1 MLQRYG
7 QPLLDRAASSQR
19 RVWFRLVTRDIDRH
33 GTIIEPAGVDMTAFR
48 ANPVFLWMHDSG
60 GGETTPPPDVVI
72 GRVTNFD
79 QSVEALN
86 IEVEFD
92 DDGDG
97 LAATCFRKVKD
108 GFLRMVSI
116 GCNVLEEETVM
127 VGTHKVPVYTR
138 TELLECSLVIIG
150 SNRGAL
156 KLDRS
161 RVAAM
166 LREVGG
172 VGGVAKGAEAATA
185 KAADVETAK
194 ATATKAAPA
203 PALRDEKQVSTVAVI
218 APGHMLWGKRR
229 DDGKWTTPGGHLH
242 PGESPVD
249 GAVRELAEE
258 SGIVVTADKLKSLGA
273 VTNAK
278 GVRIHTFRLD
288 VPKMISPTTKRD
300 PDKEIEVWDWVPF
313 ESGRLPQH
321 ILSNLH
327 AQPNAIV
334 AALRLD
340 RAVMGAG
347 GPAVD
352 TLLTTTVYGGDAM
365 DDFFGDDDDM
375 LKVRD
380 DDGYGEAASGAS
392 SASSAASA
400 SSASSSSLSL
410 DSSSTSTPASPT
422 RRFTTRGVVAH
433 TNYPTVTTAW
443 DAAAAVDRWK
453 KWASS
458 DGSGDKDKID
468 WAKFAKCFLWFDDKA
483 PDSFG
488 SYKYPHHDI
497 VDGKPVT
504 VWAGVVAA
512 AARID
517 QSKGIPAGDIA
528 KMKAH
533 LAEHYKEF
541 DKVAP
546 WQRAAYDMPGGL
558 QRVWRAAAPQ
568 LNGHVNAAPSVDGL
582 VNLPTPQLAISAE
595 AGTLLAES
603 GDVYRLVG
611 VVPHALVFKG
621 PTWTKDS
628 AALWAQ
634 KHGYAYY
641 TAYPEDGFIELVI
654 LDAGAFRRDA
664 FGVGVKFKTFR
675 LQADPEVSVVVGVLK
690 LKGERALA
698 KLAKGQRGVKASRK
712 AARQADRLLRSL
724 VNLRLSPSASAEIAY
739 GIKRSAR
746 LIVDK
751 ATVRQAERV
760 QRSQS
765 WTFRTLSAA
774 LSDDAVTRTLH
785 GDSTGQREARRIVD
799 EVVARLRQIKALRYS
814 LG

>member
-7 QPLLDRAASSQR
+7 QPLLDRATSSQR

-60 GGETTPPPDVVI
+60 GGEVTPPPDVVI

-79 QSVEALN
+79 QSVDALD

-116 GCNVLEEETVM
+116 GCNVLEEETVQI
-127 VGTHKVPVYTR
+127 GTHKVPVYTR

-166 LREVGG
+166 LREIGG
-172 VGGVAKGAEAATA
+172 VGGAK
-185 KAADVETAK
+185 VETPTVEAVAE
-194 ATATKAAPA
+194 ATATKAALPIT
-203 PALRDEKQVSTVAVI
+203 RTTDDKQVATIAVVA
-218 APGHMLWGKRR
+218 PQHMLWGKRR
-229 DDGKWTTPGGHLH
+229 DSGKWTTPGGHLH

-258 SGIVVTADKLKSLGA
+258 SGIIVTADKLKPMGS
-273 VTNAK
+273 VTNVK

-288 VPKMISPTTKRD
+288 VPKMITPTTKRD
-300 PDKEIEVWDWVPF
+300 PDKEIEVWEWVPF
-313 ESGRLPQH
+313 ESGRLPAH

-352 TLLTTTVYGGDAM
+352 TLLTTEVYDGDAM
-365 DDFFGDDDDM
+365 DDFFGDDDDA

-380 DDGYGEAASGAS
+380 EAVGDNGGETANAS
-392 SASSAASA
+392 
-400 SSASSSSLSL
+400 SSASSSSVSVPASIV
-410 DSSSTSTPASPT
+410 SSSTSTPPPQ
-422 RRFTTRGVVAH
+422 RHFVTRGVIAH
-433 TNYPTVTTAW
+433 TSYPTVTTAW
-443 DAAAAVDRWK
+443 DASAAVDRWK

-468 WAKFAKCFLWFDDKA
+468 WAKFARCFLWFDDKE
-483 PDSFG
+483 PESFG

-497 VDGKPVT
+497 VDDKPVT

-512 AARID
+512 ASRID
-517 QSKGIPAGDIA
+517 QSKGIPAGDLA

-558 QRVWRAAAPQ
+558 QRIWRQ
-568 LNGHVNAAPSVDGL
+568 LNGHVDAAPPVDDL
-582 VNLPTPQLAISAE
+582 ISQPLPQMALGAE
-595 AGTLLAES
+595 AGTLLVEA
-603 GDVYRLVG
+603 GDVYKLVG
-611 VVPHALVFKG
+611 VVPHALLF
-621 PTWTKDS
+621 PSSAWTVDT

-634 KHGYAYY
+634 KHGYAYF
-641 TAYPEDGFIELVI
+641 TAYPKDGMIELVI
-654 LDAGAFRRDA
+654 LSADVFRRNV
-664 FGVGVKFKTFR
+664 FGVGVKFKMFR
-675 LQADPEVSVVVGVLK
+675 VQSNPEVSLVVGVLK
-690 LKGERALA
+690 IQGERALV
-698 KLAKGQRGVKASRK
+698 GKATGRK
-712 AARQADRLLRSL
+712 AERQADRLLRCL
-724 VNLRLSPSASAEIAY
+724 VNLKLSPSASAEIAY

-746 LIVDK
+746 LIVDAAMVK
-751 ATVRQAERV
+751 QAERV
-760 QRSQS
+760 HRGQS
-765 WTFRTLSAA
+765 WTFRALQRALSA
-774 LSDDAVTRTLH
+774 DAVTRTLY
-785 GDSTGQREARRIVD
+785 GDFVGQREARRILD
-799 EVVARLRQIKALRYS
+799 EAVTRLRQLKTLRYS
-814 LG
+814 LS

>member
-7 QPLLDRAASSQR
+7 QPLLDRAVSSQR

-79 QSVEALN
+79 QSVDALD

-116 GCNVLEEETVM
+116 GCNVLEEETM
-127 VGTHKVPVYTR
+127 QIGTHKVPVYTR

-172 VGGVAKGAEAATA
+172 VGGVARV
-185 KAADVETAK
+185 ADVGEVK
-194 ATATKAAPA
+194 AIAVPAQAPA
-203 PALRDEKQVSTVAVI
+203 PATPAPTQALATRATDEKQVASVAVI

-229 DDGKWTTPGGHLH
+229 DSGKWTTPGGHLH

-258 SGIVVTADKLKSLGA
+258 SGIVVTADKLKLMGSVVNGNG
-273 VTNAK
+273 T
-278 GVRIHTFRLD
+278 RIHTYRLD
-288 VPKMISPTTKRD
+288 VPKMITPTVKRD
-300 PDKEIEVWDWVPF
+300 PDKEIAVWEWVPF
-313 ESGRLPQH
+313 ESGRLPAH

-352 TLLTTTVYGGDAM
+352 TLLTTQVYGGDAM
-365 DDFFGDDDDM
+365 DDFFGDDDDA

-380 DDGYGEAASGAS
+380 DETPPSSESSVDAPAS
-392 SASSAASA
+392 S
-400 SSASSSSLSL
+400 SSSSLSL
-410 DSSSTSTPASPT
+410 ASSSSSPAPPM
-422 RRFTTRGVVAH
+422 RRFVTRGVVAH
-433 TNYPTVTTAW
+433 TGYPTVTTAW

-453 KWASS
+453 KWSSS
-458 DGSGDKDKID
+458 DGSGDKDKVD
-468 WAKFAKCFLWFDDKA
+468 WAKFAKCFLWFDDKE
-483 PDSFG
+483 PESFG
-488 SYKYPHHDI
+488 AYKYPHHDI

-512 AARID
+512 ASRID
-517 QSKGIPAGDIA
+517 QSKGIPAGDLA
-528 KMKAH
+528 KMKTH

-558 QRVWRAAAPQ
+558 QRVWRAATGRAAAAATKQ
-568 LNGHVNAAPSVDGL
+568 FNGHVDAAPPVEGIAQP
-582 VNLPTPQLAISAE
+582 LPQHAIGAE
-595 AGTLLAES
+595 AGTLLVEA
-603 GDVYRLVG
+603 GDVYKLVG
-611 VVPHALVFKG
+611 VVPHALLF
-621 PTWTKDS
+621 PSSAWTVDT

-634 KHGYAYY
+634 KHGYAYF
-641 TAYPEDGFIELVI
+641 TAYPKDGMIELVV
-654 LDAGAFRRDA
+654 LNADVFRRNA

-675 LQADPEVSVVVGVLK
+675 IQNDPEVSVVVGVLK
-690 LKGERALA
+690 LKGERALV
-698 KLAKGQRGVKASRK
+698 GKATGRK
-712 AARQADRLLRSL
+712 AERQADRLLRSL
-724 VNLRLSPSASAEIAY
+724 VNLKLSPSASAEIAY

-746 LIVDK
+746 LIVDA
-751 ATVRQAERV
+751 ATVKRAVRVHQGQA
-760 QRSQS
+760 
-765 WTFRTLSAA
+765 WTFRALQRALSA
-774 LSDDAVTRTLH
+774 DAVTRTLY
-785 GDSTGQREARRIVD
+785 GDFVGQREARRILD
-799 EVVARLRQIKALRYS
+799 EAVTRLRQLKTLRYS
-814 LG
+814 LS

>member
-1 MLQRYG
+1 
-7 QPLLDRAASSQR
+7 
-19 RVWFRLVTRDIDRH
+19 VWFRLVTRDIDRH

-60 GGETTPPPDVVI
+60 GGEVTPPPDVVI
-72 GRVTNFD
+72 GRVVNFE
-79 QSVEALN
+79 QSVDALD

-116 GCNVLEEETVM
+116 GCNVLEEETVQI
-127 VGTHKVPVYTR
+127 GTHKVPVYTR

-172 VGGVAKGAEAATA
+172 VGGVVKAAEAAPP
-185 KAADVETAK
+185 
-194 ATATKAAPA
+194 AAPA
-203 PALRDEKQVSTVAVI
+203 PATVPQRRSLDDKQVSTVAVI

-258 SGIVVTADKLKSLGA
+258 SGIIVTADKLKPLGA

-300 PDKEIEVWDWVPF
+300 PDKEIEVWEWVPF

-352 TLLTTTVYGGDAM
+352 TLLTTTVYGGDGM
-365 DDFFGDDDDM
+365 DFFGDDDDM

-380 DDGYGEAASGAS
+380 EDGEEAVSPLPS
-392 SASSAASA
+392 SPP
-400 SSASSSSLSL
+400 SSSTSSTSLLS
-410 DSSSTSTPASPT
+410 DSSSTSTPETTTS
-422 RRFTTRGVVAH
+422 RFATRGVVAH

-443 DAAAAVDRWK
+443 DASAAVDRWK

-458 DGSGDKDKID
+458 DGSGDKEKID
-468 WAKFAKCFLWFDDKA
+468 WAKFAKCFLWFDDRA
-483 PDSFG
+483 PESFG
-488 SYKYPHHDI
+488 SYAFPHHDI

-558 QRVWRAAAPQ
+558 QRVWQLSTEAAQKA
-568 LNGHVNAAPSVDGL
+568 VNADAHANETKQPEAEGL
-582 VNLPTPQLAISAE
+582 NIPTPQIAIGAE
-595 AGTLLAES
+595 TGTLLVEA
-603 GDVYRLVG
+603 GDVYKLVG
-611 VVPHALVFKG
+611 VVPHALLF
-621 PTWTKDS
+621 PSSAWTKDD

-634 KHGYAYY
+634 KHGYAYF
-641 TAYPEDGFIELVI
+641 TAYPKDGMIELVV
-654 LDAGAFRRDA
+654 LNADVFRRNA

-675 LQADPEVSVVVGVLK
+675 VQSDPEVSLVVGVLK
-690 LKGERALA
+690 LKGERALV
-698 KLAKGQRGVKASRK
+698 GKATGRK
-712 AARQADRLLRSL
+712 AERQADRLLRSL
-724 VNLRLSPSASAEIAY
+724 VNLKLSPSASAEIAY

-746 LIVDK
+746 LIVDA
-751 ATVRQAERV
+751 ATVKRAERV
-760 QRSQS
+760 HRGQS
-765 WTFRTLSAA
+765 WTFRALQRA
-774 LSDDAVTRTLH
+774 LSTDAVTRTLY
-785 GDSTGQREARRIVD
+785 GDFVGQREARRILD
-799 EVVARLRQIKALRYS
+799 EAVARLRQLKALRYTLS
-814 LG
+814 

>member
-7 QPLLDRAASSQR
+7 QPLLDRAVSSQR

-60 GGETTPPPDVVI
+60 GGEVTPPPDVVI

-79 QSVEALN
+79 QSVDALD

-127 VGTHKVPVYTR
+127 IGTHKVPVYTR

-172 VGGVAKGAEAATA
+172 VGGAGGKAAAVEAAAEATVTKTA
-185 KAADVETAK
+185 L
-194 ATATKAAPA
+194 APA
-203 PALRDEKQVSTVAVI
+203 QRDDKQVATIAVV

-258 SGIVVTADKLKSLGA
+258 SGIVVTTDKLKPLGA

-288 VPKMISPTTKRD
+288 VPKMISPTVKRD
-300 PDKEIEVWDWVPF
+300 PDKEIEVWEWVPF

-340 RAVMGAG
+340 RTVMGAG

-352 TLLTTTVYGGDAM
+352 TLLTTTVYGGDGM
-365 DDFFGDDDDM
+365 DFFGDDDDA

-380 DDGYGEAASGAS
+380 DGEAV
-392 SASSAASA
+392 SAAS
-400 SSASSSSLSL
+400 SSSSLSPV
-410 DSSSTSTPASPT
+410 SSSTSTPAPPT
-422 RRFTTRGVVAH
+422 RSFATRGVVAH

-458 DGSGDKDKID
+458 DGSGDKEKI
-468 WAKFAKCFLWFDDKA
+468 AKCFLWFDDKD
-483 PDSFG
+483 PENFG
-488 SYKYPHHDI
+488 SYAFPHHDI

-558 QRVWRAAAPQ
+558 QRVWQLSAEAAQKAVSADAHANETKQPEAEG
-568 LNGHVNAAPSVDGL
+568 LNI
-582 VNLPTPQLAISAE
+582 PTPQIAINAE
-595 AGTLLAES
+595 AGALLAEA
-603 GDVYRLVG
+603 GDVYKLVG
-611 VVPHALVFKG
+611 VVPHALLF
-621 PTWTKDS
+621 PSSAWTKDD

-634 KHGYAYY
+634 KHGYAYF
-641 TAYPEDGFIELVI
+641 TAYPKDSMIELVV
-654 LDAGAFRRDA
+654 LNADVFRRNA

-675 LQADPEVSVVVGVLK
+675 IQNDPEVSVVVGVLK
-690 LKGERALA
+690 LKGERALV
-698 KLAKGQRGVKASRK
+698 GKATGRK
-712 AARQADRLLRSL
+712 AERQADRLLRSL
-724 VNLRLSPSASAEIAY
+724 VNLKLSPSASAEIAY

-746 LIVDK
+746 LIVDT
-751 ATVRQAERV
+751 ATVKRAERV
-760 QRSQS
+760 HRGQA
-765 WTFRTLSAA
+765 WTFRALQRA
-774 LSDDAVTRTLH
+774 LSTDAVTRTLY
-785 GDSTGQREARRIVD
+785 GDFVGQREARRVLD
-799 EVVARLRQIKALRYS
+799 EAVTRLRQLKALRYS
-814 LG
+814 LS

>member
-7 QPLLDRAASSQR
+7 QPLLERATSLQR

-60 GGETTPPPDVVI
+60 GGEVTPPPDVVI

-79 QSVEALN
+79 QSVDALD

-116 GCNVLEEETVM
+116 GCNVLEEETVQI
-127 VGTHKVPVYTR
+127 GTHKVPVYTR

-166 LREVGG
+166 LREIGG
-172 VGGVAKGAEAATA
+172 VSGAK
-185 KAADVETAK
+185 VETPTVEAVAE
-194 ATATKAAPA
+194 ATATKAALPIT
-203 PALRDEKQVSTVAVI
+203 RTTDDKQVASVAVI

-229 DDGKWTTPGGHLH
+229 DSGKWTTPGGHLH

-258 SGIVVTADKLKSLGA
+258 SGIIVTANKLKPMGS
-273 VTNAK
+273 VTNVK

-288 VPKMISPTTKRD
+288 VPKMITPTTKRD
-300 PDKEIEVWDWVPF
+300 PDKEIEVWEWVPF
-313 ESGRLPQH
+313 ESGRLPAH

-352 TLLTTTVYGGDAM
+352 TLLTTEVYGGDAM
-365 DDFFGDDDDM
+365 DDFFGDDDDT

-380 DDGYGEAASGAS
+380 EAVGDNGGETA
-392 SASSAASA
+392 SAS
-400 SSASSSSLSL
+400 SSASSSSASVPASL
-410 DSSSTSTPASPT
+410 VSSSTSTPVQPPQ
-422 RRFTTRGVVAH
+422 RRFVTRGVIAH
-433 TNYPTVTTAW
+433 TGYPTVTTAW

-453 KWASS
+453 KWSSS
-458 DGSGDKDKID
+458 DGSGDKEKID
-468 WAKFAKCFLWFDDKA
+468 WAKFARCFLWFDDKE
-483 PDSFG
+483 PESFG

-497 VDGKPVT
+497 VDDKPVT
-504 VWAGVVAA
+504 VWAGLVAA
-512 AARID
+512 ASRID
-517 QSKGIPAGDIA
+517 QSKGIPTGDLA

-558 QRVWRAAAPQ
+558 QRVWRAATKQ
-568 LNGHVNAAPSVDGL
+568 LNGHVDAAPPVDDL
-582 VNLPTPQLAISAE
+582 ISQPLPQMAIGAE
-595 AGTLLAES
+595 AGTLLVEA
-603 GDVYRLVG
+603 GDVYKLIG
-611 VVPHALVFKG
+611 VVPHALLF
-621 PTWTKDS
+621 PSSAWTIDTV
-628 AALWAQ
+628 ALWAQ
-634 KHGYAYY
+634 KHGYAYF
-641 TAYPEDGFIELVI
+641 TAYPKDGMIELVV
-654 LDAGAFRRDA
+654 LSADVFRRNA

-675 LQADPEVSVVVGVLK
+675 VQDNPEVSLVVGVLK
-690 LKGERALA
+690 IQGERALVG
-698 KLAKGQRGVKASRK
+698 KTTGRK
-712 AARQADRLLRSL
+712 AKRQADRLLRCL
-724 VNLRLSPSASAEIAY
+724 VNLKLSPSASAEIAY

-746 LIVDK
+746 LIVDA
-751 ATVRQAERV
+751 ATVKRAERV
-760 QRSQS
+760 HRGQS
-765 WTFRTLSAA
+765 WTFRALQRALSA
-774 LSDDAVTRTLH
+774 DAVTRTLY
-785 GDSTGQREARRIVD
+785 GDFVGQREARRILD
-799 EVVARLRQIKALRYS
+799 EAVMRLRQLKSLRYS

>member
-79 QSVEALN
+79 QSVDALD

-172 VGGVAKGAEAATA
+172 VGGAVKV
-185 KAADVETAK
+185 ADVEAAK
-194 ATATKAAPA
+194 APTVEVAKVEKTTPA
-203 PALRDEKQVSTVAVI
+203 PAQRDDKQVATVAVI

-229 DDGKWTTPGGHLH
+229 DSGKWTTPGGHLH

-258 SGIVVTADKLKSLGA
+258 SGIIVTADKLKPLGA

-288 VPKMISPTTKRD
+288 VPKMITPTVKRD
-300 PDKEIEVWDWVPF
+300 PDKEIEVWEWVPF
-313 ESGRLPQH
+313 ESGHLPQH

-352 TLLTTTVYGGDAM
+352 TLLTTTVYGGDGM
-365 DDFFGDDDDM
+365 DFFGDDDDM

-380 DDGYGEAASGAS
+380 EDGEEAVS
-392 SASSAASA
+392 SASSPPA
-400 SSASSSSLSL
+400 SSTSSTSLLS
-410 DSSSTSTPASPT
+410 DSSSTSTPETTTS
-422 RRFTTRGVVAH
+422 RFATRGVVAH

-443 DAAAAVDRWK
+443 DASAAVDRWK

-458 DGSGDKDKID
+458 DGSGDKEKID

-483 PDSFG
+483 PESFG
-488 SYKYPHHDI
+488 SYAFPHHDI

-558 QRVWRAAAPQ
+558 QRVWQ
-568 LNGHVNAAPSVDGL
+568 LSASGAMQLTSFADHTDATKQPKAVGL
-582 VNLPTPQLAISAE
+582 DNTPTPQQAINAE
-595 AGTLLAES
+595 VGALLVES

-611 VVPHALVFKG
+611 VVPHALMFKG
-621 PTWTKDS
+621 PSWTKEA

-634 KHGYAYY
+634 KHGYAYF
-641 TAYPEDGFIELVI
+641 TAYPKDGFIELVI

-690 LKGERALA
+690 VKGERALA
-698 KLAKGQRGVKASRK
+698 KLAKGQRGVKASSK
-712 AARQADRLLRSL
+712 AVRQADHLLRSL
-724 VNLRLSPSASAEIAY
+724 VSLRLSPSTSAEIAY

-760 QRSQS
+760 QRSQA
-765 WTFRTLSAA
+765 WTFRSLSAA

-785 GDSTGQREARRIVD
+785 GDSTGQREAQRIVD
-799 EVVARLRQIKALRYS
+799 EAVARLRQIKALRYS

>member
-60 GGETTPPPDVVI
+60 GGEVTPPPDVVI

-79 QSVEALN
+79 QSVDALD

-172 VGGVAKGAEAATA
+172 VGGAVKVVEAT
-185 KAADVETAK
+185 
-194 ATATKAAPA
+194 PA
-203 PALRDEKQVSTVAVI
+203 PATAPQTTRTADDKQVATIAVI
-218 APGHMLWGKRR
+218 SPGHMLWGKRR

-258 SGIVVTADKLKSLGA
+258 SGIIVTADKLKPLGA
-273 VTNAK
+273 VTNTK

-288 VPKMISPTTKRD
+288 VPKMISPTVKRD
-300 PDKEIEVWDWVPF
+300 PDKEIEVWKWVPF
-313 ESGRLPQH
+313 ESGRLPAH

-352 TLLTTTVYGGDAM
+352 TLLTTEVYGGDAM

-380 DDGYGEAASGAS
+380 DDGEATSSSVSSS
-392 SASSAASA
+392 SA
-400 SSASSSSLSL
+400 SASSSSVSIPASL
-410 DSSSTSTPASPT
+410 VSSSSTPTPAPTT
-422 RRFTTRGVVAH
+422 RRFVTRGVVAH
-433 TNYPTVTTAW
+433 TGYPTVTTAW

-458 DGSGDKDKID
+458 DGSGDKEKID

-483 PDSFG
+483 PESFG

-517 QSKGIPAGDIA
+517 QSKGIPDGDIA

-558 QRVWRAAAPQ
+558 QRVWRAAASQ
-568 LNGHVNAAPSVDGL
+568 LNGHVDTVPLVDDL
-582 VNLPTPQLAISAE
+582 ISQPLPQMAIGAE
-595 AGTLLAES
+595 AGTLLVEA
-603 GDVYRLVG
+603 GDVYKLVG
-611 VVPHALVFKG
+611 VVPHALLF
-621 PTWTKDS
+621 PSSAWTVDT

-634 KHGYAYY
+634 KHGYAYF
-641 TAYPEDGFIELVI
+641 TAYPKDGMIELVV
-654 LDAGAFRRDA
+654 LNADVFRRNA

-675 LQADPEVSVVVGVLK
+675 VQSDPEVSLVVGVLK
-690 LKGERALA
+690 IQGERALV
-698 KLAKGQRGVKASRK
+698 GKATGRK
-712 AARQADRLLRSL
+712 AERQADRLLRCL
-724 VNLRLSPSASAEIAY
+724 VNLKLSPSASAEIAY

-746 LIVDK
+746 LIVDA
-751 ATVRQAERV
+751 ATVKRAERV
-760 QRSQS
+760 HRGQS
-765 WTFRTLSAA
+765 WTFRALQRALSA
-774 LSDDAVTRTLH
+774 DAVTRTLY
-785 GDSTGQREARRIVD
+785 GDFVGQREARRILD
-799 EVVARLRQIKALRYS
+799 EAVARLRQLKALRYTLS
-814 LG
+814 

>member
-7 QPLLDRAASSQR
+7 QPLLDRAVSSQR

-60 GGETTPPPDVVI
+60 GGEVTPPPDVVI

-79 QSVEALN
+79 QSVDALD

-97 LAATCFRKVKD
+97 LAATCFRKVKE

-166 LREVGG
+166 LREIGG
-172 VGGVAKGAEAATA
+172 VGGAK
-185 KAADVETAK
+185 VETPTVEAVAE
-194 ATATKAAPA
+194 ATATKAALPIT
-203 PALRDEKQVSTVAVI
+203 RTTDDKQVATIAVVA
-218 APGHMLWGKRR
+218 PQHMLWGKRR
-229 DDGKWTTPGGHLH
+229 DSGKWTTPGGHLH
-242 PGESPVD
+242 SGESPVD

-258 SGIVVTADKLKSLGA
+258 SGIIVTADKLKPMGS
-273 VTNAK
+273 VTNVK

-288 VPKMISPTTKRD
+288 VPKMITPTTKRD
-300 PDKEIEVWDWVPF
+300 PDKEIEVWEWVPF
-313 ESGRLPQH
+313 ESGRLPAH

-352 TLLTTTVYGGDAM
+352 MLLTTEVYGGDAM
-365 DDFFGDDDDM
+365 DDFFGDDDDAW
-375 LKVRD
+375 KVRD
-380 DDGYGEAASGAS
+380 EAEGDNGGETA
-392 SASSAASA
+392 SAS
-400 SSASSSSLSL
+400 SSASSSSVSVPASIV
-410 DSSSTSTPASPT
+410 SSSTSTLPPQ
-422 RRFTTRGVVAH
+422 RRFVTRGVVAH
-433 TNYPTVTTAW
+433 TSYPTVTTAW
-443 DAAAAVDRWK
+443 DASAAVDRWK
-453 KWASS
+453 KWSSS
-458 DGSGDKDKID
+458 DGSGDKEKID
-468 WAKFAKCFLWFDDKA
+468 WVKFAKCFLWFDDKE
-483 PDSFG
+483 PESFG

-497 VDGKPVT
+497 VVDKPAT

-512 AARID
+512 ASRID

-558 QRVWRAAAPQ
+558 QRVWCAATKQ
-568 LNGHVNAAPSVDGL
+568 LNGHVDAAPPVDDL
-582 VNLPTPQLAISAE
+582 ISQPLPQMAISAE
-595 AGTLLAES
+595 AGTLLVES
-603 GDVYRLVG
+603 GDVYKLVG
-611 VVPHALVFKG
+611 VVPHALLF
-621 PTWTKDS
+621 PSSAWTVDT

-634 KHGYAYY
+634 KHGYAYF
-641 TAYPEDGFIELVI
+641 TTYPKDGMIELVV
-654 LDAGAFRRDA
+654 LSADVFRRNA
-664 FGVGVKFKTFR
+664 FGVGVKFKTFHI
-675 LQADPEVSVVVGVLK
+675 QSNPEVSLVVGVLK
-690 LKGERALA
+690 IQGERALV
-698 KLAKGQRGVKASRK
+698 GKATGRK
-712 AARQADRLLRSL
+712 AERQADRLLRCL
-724 VNLRLSPSASAEIAY
+724 VNLKLSPSASAEIAY

-746 LIVDK
+746 LIVDA
-751 ATVRQAERV
+751 ATVKRAERV
-760 QRSQS
+760 HQGQS
-765 WTFRTLSAA
+765 WTFRALQRALSA
-774 LSDDAVTRTLH
+774 DAVTRTLY
-785 GDSTGQREARRIVD
+785 GDFVGQREARRILD
-799 EVVARLRQIKALRYS
+799 EAVMRLRQLKALRYS
-814 LG
+814 LS

>member
-7 QPLLDRAASSQR
+7 QPLLDRAVSSQR

-60 GGETTPPPDVVI
+60 GGEVTPPPDVVI

-79 QSVEALN
+79 QSVDALD

-116 GCNVLEEETVM
+116 GCNVLEEETVT

-172 VGGVAKGAEAATA
+172 VGGAK
-185 KAADVETAK
+185 VETPTVEAVAE
-194 ATATKAAPA
+194 ATATKAALPIT
-203 PALRDEKQVSTVAVI
+203 RTTDDKQVATIAVVA
-218 APGHMLWGKRR
+218 PQHMLWGKRR
-229 DDGKWTTPGGHLH
+229 DSGKWTTPGGHLH
-242 PGESPVD
+242 PGESPAD

-258 SGIVVTADKLKSLGA
+258 SGIIVIADKLKPMGS

-288 VPKMISPTTKRD
+288 VPKMITPTTKRD
-300 PDKEIEVWDWVPF
+300 PDKEIEVWEWVPF
-313 ESGRLPQH
+313 ESGRLPAH

-352 TLLTTTVYGGDAM
+352 TLLTTEVYGGDAI
-365 DDFFGDDDDM
+365 DDFFGDDDDT

-380 DDGYGEAASGAS
+380 EATPS
-392 SASSAASA
+392 SVSPPPST
-400 SSASSSSLSL
+400 SSSSVSVLASL
-410 DSSSTSTPASPT
+410 VSSSTSTPPPQ
-422 RRFTTRGVVAH
+422 RRFVTRGVVAH
-433 TNYPTVTTAW
+433 TGYPTVTTAW
-443 DAAAAVDRWK
+443 DASAAVDRWK

-458 DGSGDKDKID
+458 DGSGDKEKID
-468 WAKFAKCFLWFDDKA
+468 WAKFAKCFLWFNDKE
-483 PDSFG
+483 PESFG

-497 VDGKPVT
+497 VDDKPVT

-512 AARID
+512 ASRID
-517 QSKGIPAGDIA
+517 QSKGIPAGDLA

-558 QRVWRAAAPQ
+558 QRVWRAATKQ
-568 LNGHVNAAPSVDGL
+568 LNGHVDAVPPVDDL
-582 VNLPTPQLAISAE
+582 ISQPLPQMALGAE
-595 AGTLLAES
+595 AGTLLVEA
-603 GDVYRLVG
+603 GDVYKLVG
-611 VVPHALVFKG
+611 VVPHALLF
-621 PTWTKDS
+621 PSSAWTVDA

-634 KHGYAYY
+634 KHGYAYF
-641 TAYPEDGFIELVI
+641 TTYPKDGMIELVV
-654 LDAGAFRRDA
+654 LSADVFRRNA
-664 FGVGVKFKTFR
+664 FGVGVKFKTF
-675 LQADPEVSVVVGVLK
+675 LVQSDPGVSLVVGVLK
-690 LKGERALA
+690 IQGERALV
-698 KLAKGQRGVKASRK
+698 GKATGRK
-712 AARQADRLLRSL
+712 AERQADRLLRCL
-724 VNLRLSPSASAEIAY
+724 VNLKLSPSASAEIAY

-746 LIVDK
+746 LIVDA
-751 ATVRQAERV
+751 ATVKRAERV
-760 QRSQS
+760 HRGQS
-765 WTFRTLSAA
+765 WTFRALQRA
-774 LSDDAVTRTLH
+774 LSTDAVTRTLY
-785 GDSTGQREARRIVD
+785 GDFVGQREARRILD
-799 EVVARLRQIKALRYS
+799 EAVTRLRQLKALRYS
-814 LG
+814 LS

>member
-7 QPLLDRAASSQR
+7 QPLLDRATSSQR

-33 GTIIEPAGVDMTAFR
+33 GTIIEPAGVDMAAFR

-60 GGETTPPPDVVI
+60 GGEVTPPPDVVI

-79 QSVEALN
+79 QSVDALD

-116 GCNVLEEETVM
+116 GCNVLEEETVQI
-127 VGTHKVPVYTR
+127 GTHKVLVYTR

-166 LREVGG
+166 LREIGG
-172 VGGVAKGAEAATA
+172 VGGAK
-185 KAADVETAK
+185 VETPTVEAVAE
-194 ATATKAAPA
+194 ATATKAALPIT
-203 PALRDEKQVSTVAVI
+203 RTTDDKQVATIAVVA
-218 APGHMLWGKRR
+218 PQHMLWGKRR
-229 DDGKWTTPGGHLH
+229 DSGKWTTPGGHLH

-258 SGIVVTADKLKSLGA
+258 SGIIVTADKLKPMGS
-273 VTNAK
+273 VTNVK

-288 VPKMISPTTKRD
+288 VPKMITPTTKRD
-300 PDKEIEVWDWVPF
+300 PDKEIEVWEWVPF
-313 ESGRLPQH
+313 ESGRLPAH

-352 TLLTTTVYGGDAM
+352 TLLTTEVYDGDAM
-365 DDFFGDDDDM
+365 DDFFGDDDDA

-380 DDGYGEAASGAS
+380 EAVGDNGGETATAS
-392 SASSAASA
+392 
-400 SSASSSSLSL
+400 SSASSSSASVPASL
-410 DSSSTSTPASPT
+410 VSSSTSTPPPQ
-422 RRFTTRGVVAH
+422 RRFVTRGVVAH
-433 TNYPTVTTAW
+433 TGYPTVTTAW
-443 DAAAAVDRWK
+443 DASAAVDRWK
-453 KWASS
+453 KWSSS
-458 DGSGDKDKID
+458 DGSGDKEKID
-468 WAKFAKCFLWFDDKA
+468 WVKFAKCFLWFDDKE
-483 PDSFG
+483 PESFG

-497 VDGKPVT
+497 VDDKPVT

-512 AARID
+512 ASRID
-517 QSKGIPAGDIA
+517 QSKGIPAGDLA

-558 QRVWRAAAPQ
+558 QRVWRAATKQ
-568 LNGHVNAAPSVDGL
+568 LNGHVDAVPPVDDL
-582 VNLPTPQLAISAE
+582 ISQPLPQMALGAE
-595 AGTLLAES
+595 AGTLLVEA
-603 GDVYRLVG
+603 GDVYKLVG
-611 VVPHALVFKG
+611 VVPHALLF
-621 PTWTKDS
+621 PSSAWTVDA

-634 KHGYAYY
+634 RHGYAYF
-641 TAYPEDGFIELVI
+641 TTYPKDGMIELVV
-654 LDAGAFRRDA
+654 LSADVFRRNA
-664 FGVGVKFKTFR
+664 FGVGVKFKTFCI
-675 LQADPEVSVVVGVLK
+675 QSNPEVRLVVGVLK
-690 LKGERALA
+690 IQGERALV
-698 KLAKGQRGVKASRK
+698 GKATGRK
-712 AARQADRLLRSL
+712 AERQADRLLRCL

-746 LIVDK
+746 LIVDAAMVK
-751 ATVRQAERV
+751 QAERV
-760 QRSQS
+760 HRGQS
-765 WTFRTLSAA
+765 WTFLALQRA
-774 LSDDAVTRTLH
+774 LSTDAVTRTLY
-785 GDSTGQREARRIVD
+785 GDFVGQREARRILNEAVT
-799 EVVARLRQIKALRYS
+799 RLRQLKSLRYS

>member
-7 QPLLDRAASSQR
+7 QPLLDRATSSQR

-60 GGETTPPPDVVI
+60 GGEVTPPPDVVI

-79 QSVEALN
+79 QSVDALD

-116 GCNVLEEETVM
+116 GCNVLEEETVQI
-127 VGTHKVPVYTR
+127 GTHKVPVYTR

-172 VGGVAKGAEAATA
+172 VGGVV
-185 KAADVETAK
+185 KAAE
-194 ATATKAAPA
+194 AAPA
-203 PALRDEKQVSTVAVI
+203 PPAAPAHATVPQRRSLDDKQVATIAVV

-258 SGIVVTADKLKSLGA
+258 SGIVVTADKLKPLGA

-288 VPKMISPTTKRD
+288 VPKMISPTVKRD
-300 PDKEIEVWDWVPF
+300 PDKEIEVWEWVPF

-340 RAVMGAG
+340 RAVMGAV

-352 TLLTTTVYGGDAM
+352 TLLTTTVYGGDGM
-365 DDFFGDDDDM
+365 DFFGDDDDA

-380 DDGYGEAASGAS
+380 EATPS
-392 SASSAASA
+392 SASSGLGQ
-400 SSASSSSLSL
+400 ASSSSVSVPASL
-410 DSSSTSTPASPT
+410 VSSSTSTAPPT
-422 RRFTTRGVVAH
+422 RSFATRGVVAH
-433 TNYPTVTTAW
+433 TGYPTVTTAW
-443 DAAAAVDRWK
+443 DASAAVDRWK

-458 DGSGDKDKID
+458 DGSGDKEKID
-468 WAKFAKCFLWFDDKA
+468 WAKFAKCFLWFDDKD
-483 PDSFG
+483 PENFG
-488 SYKYPHHDI
+488 SYSFPHHDI

-517 QSKGIPAGDIA
+517 QSKGIPAGDLA

-558 QRVWRAAAPQ
+558 QRVWQLSAEAAQKAVSADAHANETKQPGVEG
-568 LNGHVNAAPSVDGL
+568 LNT
-582 VNLPTPQLAISAE
+582 PTPQIAVSAE
-595 AGTLLAES
+595 AGALLVEA
-603 GDVYRLVG
+603 GDVHKLVG
-611 VVPHALVFKG
+611 VVPHALLF
-621 PTWTKDS
+621 PSSAWTKDD

-634 KHGYAYY
+634 KHGYTYF
-641 TAYPEDGFIELVI
+641 TAYPKDGMIELVV
-654 LDAGAFRRDA
+654 LNADVFRRNA

-675 LQADPEVSVVVGVLK
+675 LQDNPEVSVVVGVLK
-690 LKGERALA
+690 LKGERALV
-698 KLAKGQRGVKASRK
+698 GKATGHK
-712 AARQADRLLRSL
+712 AERQADRLLRCL
-724 VNLRLSPSASAEIAY
+724 VNLKLSPSASAEIAY

-746 LIVDK
+746 LIVDA
-751 ATVRQAERV
+751 ATVKRAERV
-760 QRSQS
+760 HQGQS
-765 WTFRTLSAA
+765 WTFCALQRA
-774 LSDDAVTRTLH
+774 LSTDAVTRTLY
-785 GDSTGQREARRIVD
+785 GDFVGQREARRILD
-799 EVVARLRQIKALRYS
+799 EAMTRLRQLKALRYTLS
-814 LG
+814 

>member
-7 QPLLDRAASSQR
+7 QPLLDRAVSSQR

-60 GGETTPPPDVVI
+60 GGEVTPPPDVVI

-79 QSVEALN
+79 QSVDALD

-97 LAATCFRKVKD
+97 LAATCFRKVKE

-166 LREVGG
+166 LREIGG
-172 VGGVAKGAEAATA
+172 VGGAK
-185 KAADVETAK
+185 VETPTVEAVAE
-194 ATATKAAPA
+194 ATATKAALPIT
-203 PALRDEKQVSTVAVI
+203 RTTDDKQVATIAVVA
-218 APGHMLWGKRR
+218 PQHMLWGKRR
-229 DDGKWTTPGGHLH
+229 DSGKWTTPGGHLH
-242 PGESPVD
+242 SGESPVD

-258 SGIVVTADKLKSLGA
+258 SGIIVTADKLKPMGS
-273 VTNAK
+273 VTNVK

-288 VPKMISPTTKRD
+288 VPKMITPTTKRD
-300 PDKEIEVWDWVPF
+300 PDKEIEVWEWVPF
-313 ESGRLPQH
+313 ESGRLPAH

-352 TLLTTTVYGGDAM
+352 MLLTTEVYGGDAM
-365 DDFFGDDDDM
+365 DDFFGDDDDAW
-375 LKVRD
+375 KVRD
-380 DDGYGEAASGAS
+380 EAEGDNGGETA
-392 SASSAASA
+392 SAS
-400 SSASSSSLSL
+400 SSASSSSVSVPASIV
-410 DSSSTSTPASPT
+410 SSSTSTLPPQ
-422 RRFTTRGVVAH
+422 RRFVTRGVVAH
-433 TNYPTVTTAW
+433 TSYPTVTTAW
-443 DAAAAVDRWK
+443 DASAAVDRWK
-453 KWASS
+453 KWSSS
-458 DGSGDKDKID
+458 DGSGDKEKID
-468 WAKFAKCFLWFDDKA
+468 WVKFAKCFLWFDDKE
-483 PDSFG
+483 PESFG

-497 VDGKPVT
+497 VVDKPAT

-512 AARID
+512 ASRID

-558 QRVWRAAAPQ
+558 QRVWCAATKQ
-568 LNGHVNAAPSVDGL
+568 LNGHVDAAPPVDDL
-582 VNLPTPQLAISAE
+582 ISQPLPQMAISAE
-595 AGTLLAES
+595 AGTLLVES
-603 GDVYRLVG
+603 GDVYKLVG
-611 VVPHALVFKG
+611 VVPHALLF
-621 PTWTKDS
+621 PSSAWTVDT

-634 KHGYAYY
+634 KHGYAYF
-641 TAYPEDGFIELVI
+641 TTYPKDGMIELVV
-654 LDAGAFRRDA
+654 LSADVFRRNA
-664 FGVGVKFKTFR
+664 FGVGVKFKTFHI
-675 LQADPEVSVVVGVLK
+675 QSNPEVSLVVGVLK
-690 LKGERALA
+690 IQGERALV
-698 KLAKGQRGVKASRK
+698 GKATGRK
-712 AARQADRLLRSL
+712 AERQADRLLRCL
-724 VNLRLSPSASAEIAY
+724 VNLKLSPSASAEIAY

-746 LIVDK
+746 LIVDA
-751 ATVRQAERV
+751 ATVKRAERV
-760 QRSQS
+760 HQKQS
-765 WTFRTLSAA
+765 WTFRALQRALSA
-774 LSDDAVTRTLH
+774 DAVTRTLY
-785 GDSTGQREARRIVD
+785 GDFVGQREARRILD
-799 EVVARLRQIKALRYS
+799 EAVMRLRQLKALRYS
-814 LG
+814 LS

>member
-79 QSVEALN
+79 QSIDALD

-172 VGGVAKGAEAATA
+172 VGGAVKVAE
-185 KAADVETAK
+185 
-194 ATATKAAPA
+194 AAPA
-203 PALRDEKQVSTVAVI
+203 PTTAPQRRSLDDKQVATVAVI

-229 DDGKWTTPGGHLH
+229 DSGKWTTPGGHLH

-258 SGIVVTADKLKSLGA
+258 SGIVVTADKLKLMGSVVNGNG
-273 VTNAK
+273 T
-278 GVRIHTFRLD
+278 RIHTYRLD
-288 VPKMISPTTKRD
+288 VPKMITPTVKRD
-300 PDKEIEVWDWVPF
+300 PDKEIAVWEWVPF
-313 ESGRLPQH
+313 ESGRLPAH

-352 TLLTTTVYGGDAM
+352 TLLTTQVYGGDAM
-365 DDFFGDDDDM
+365 DDFFGDDDDA

-380 DDGYGEAASGAS
+380 DETPPSSESSVDAPAS
-392 SASSAASA
+392 S
-400 SSASSSSLSL
+400 SSSSLSL
-410 DSSSTSTPASPT
+410 ASSSSSPAPPM
-422 RRFTTRGVVAH
+422 RRFVTRGVVAH
-433 TNYPTVTTAW
+433 TGYPTVTTAW

-453 KWASS
+453 KWSSS
-458 DGSGDKDKID
+458 DGSGDKDKVD
-468 WAKFAKCFLWFDDKA
+468 WAKFAKCFLWFDDKE
-483 PDSFG
+483 PESFG
-488 SYKYPHHDI
+488 SYAFPHHDI

-517 QSKGIPAGDIA
+517 QSKGIPAGDLA
-528 KMKAH
+528 KMKTH

-558 QRVWRAAAPQ
+558 QRVWQ
-568 LNGHVNAAPSVDGL
+568 LSASGAMQLTSFADHTDATKQPKAVGL
-582 VNLPTPQLAISAE
+582 DNTPTPQQAINAE
-595 AGTLLAES
+595 AGALLVES

-611 VVPHALVFKG
+611 VVPHALMFKG
-621 PTWTKDS
+621 PSWTKEA

-634 KHGYAYY
+634 KHGYAYF
-641 TAYPEDGFIELVI
+641 TAYPKDGFIELVI

-698 KLAKGQRGVKASRK
+698 KLAKGQRGVKASSK
-712 AARQADRLLRSL
+712 AVRQADHLLRSL
-724 VNLRLSPSASAEIAY
+724 VSLRLSPSTSAEIAY

-765 WTFRTLSAA
+765 WTFRSLSAA

-785 GDSTGQREARRIVD
+785 GDSTGQREAQRIVD
-799 EVVARLRQIKALRYS
+799 EAVARLRQIKALRYS

>member
-7 QPLLDRAASSQR
+7 QPLLDRAVSSQR

-79 QSVEALN
+79 QSVDALD

-116 GCNVLEEETVM
+116 GCNVLEEETM
-127 VGTHKVPVYTR
+127 QIGTHKVPVYTR

-172 VGGVAKGAEAATA
+172 VGGAVKATDVEAAKVVEAA
-185 KAADVETAK
+185 KTPVE

-203 PALRDEKQVSTVAVI
+203 PAPRDEKQVATIAVV
-218 APGHMLWGKRR
+218 APGHMLWGKRQ

-258 SGIVVTADKLKSLGA
+258 SGIIVIADKLKPMGS

-288 VPKMISPTTKRD
+288 VPKMITPTTKRD
-300 PDKEIEVWDWVPF
+300 PDKEIEVWEWVPF
-313 ESGRLPQH
+313 ESGRLPAH

-352 TLLTTTVYGGDAM
+352 TLLTTEVYGGDAM
-365 DDFFGDDDDM
+365 DDFFGDDDDA

-380 DDGYGEAASGAS
+380 EAVGDNGSETATAS
-392 SASSAASA
+392 
-400 SSASSSSLSL
+400 SSASSSSASVLVSL
-410 DSSSTSTPASPT
+410 ISSSTSTPPPQRS
-422 RRFTTRGVVAH
+422 FVTRGVIAH
-433 TNYPTVTTAW
+433 TSYPTVTTAW
-443 DAAAAVDRWK
+443 DAPAAVDRWK

-458 DGSGDKDKID
+458 DGSGDKEKID
-468 WAKFAKCFLWFDDKA
+468 WAKFARCFLWFDDKT
-483 PDSFG
+483 PDSFE

-497 VDGKPVT
+497 VDDKPVT

-512 AARID
+512 ASRID
-517 QSKGIPAGDIA
+517 QSKGIPAGDLA
-528 KMKAH
+528 KMKTH

-541 DKVAP
+541 DKAAP

-558 QRVWRAAAPQ
+558 QRVWRAATKQ
-568 LNGHVNAAPSVDGL
+568 LNGHVDAAPTVDGL
-582 VNLPTPQLAISAE
+582 ISQPLPQMAIGAE
-595 AGTLLAES
+595 AGTLLVEA
-603 GDVYRLVG
+603 GDVYKLVG
-611 VVPHALVFKG
+611 VVPHALLF
-621 PTWTKDS
+621 PSSAWTVDA

-634 KHGYAYY
+634 KHGYAYF
-641 TAYPEDGFIELVI
+641 TTYPKDGMIELVV
-654 LDAGAFRRDA
+654 LSADVFRRNA

-675 LQADPEVSVVVGVLK
+675 IQSNPEVSLVVGVLK
-690 LKGERALA
+690 IQGERALVG
-698 KLAKGQRGVKASRK
+698 KVTGRK
-712 AARQADRLLRSL
+712 AERQADRLLRCL
-724 VNLRLSPSASAEIAY
+724 VNLKLSPSASAEIAY

-746 LIVDK
+746 LIVD
-751 ATVRQAERV
+751 ATMVKQAERV
-760 QRSQS
+760 HREQS
-765 WTFRTLSAA
+765 WTFRALQRA
-774 LSDDAVTRTLH
+774 LSTDAVTRTLY
-785 GDSTGQREARRIVD
+785 GDFVGQREARRILD
-799 EVVARLRQIKALRYS
+799 EAVTRLRQLKSLRYS
-814 LG
+814 LS

>member
-7 QPLLDRAASSQR
+7 QPLLDRAVSSQR

-60 GGETTPPPDVVI
+60 GGEVTPPPDVVI

-79 QSVEALN
+79 QSVDALD

-97 LAATCFRKVKD
+97 LAATCFRKVKE

-166 LREVGG
+166 LREIGG
-172 VGGVAKGAEAATA
+172 VGGAK
-185 KAADVETAK
+185 VETPTVEAVAE
-194 ATATKAAPA
+194 ATATKAALPIT
-203 PALRDEKQVSTVAVI
+203 RTTDDKQVATIAVVA
-218 APGHMLWGKRR
+218 PQHMLWGKRR
-229 DDGKWTTPGGHLH
+229 DSGKWTTPGGHLH
-242 PGESPVD
+242 SGESPVD

-258 SGIVVTADKLKSLGA
+258 SGIIVTADKLKPMGS
-273 VTNAK
+273 VTNVK

-288 VPKMISPTTKRD
+288 VPKMITPTTKRD
-300 PDKEIEVWDWVPF
+300 PDKEIEVWEWVPF
-313 ESGRLPQH
+313 ESGRLPAH

-352 TLLTTTVYGGDAM
+352 TLLTTEVYGGDAM
-365 DDFFGDDDDM
+365 DDFFGDDDDAW
-375 LKVRD
+375 KVRD
-380 DDGYGEAASGAS
+380 EAEGDNGGETT
-392 SASSAASA
+392 SAS
-400 SSASSSSLSL
+400 SSASSSSVSVPASIV
-410 DSSSTSTPASPT
+410 SSSTSTLPPQ
-422 RRFTTRGVVAH
+422 RRFVTRGVVAH
-433 TNYPTVTTAW
+433 TGYPTVTTAW
-443 DAAAAVDRWK
+443 DASAAVDRWK
-453 KWASS
+453 KWSSS
-458 DGSGDKDKID
+458 DGSGDKEKID
-468 WAKFAKCFLWFDDKA
+468 WVKFAKCFLWFDDKE
-483 PDSFG
+483 PESFG

-497 VDGKPVT
+497 VVDKPAT

-512 AARID
+512 ASRID

-558 QRVWRAAAPQ
+558 QRVWCAATKQ
-568 LNGHVNAAPSVDGL
+568 LNGHVDAAPPVDDL
-582 VNLPTPQLAISAE
+582 ISQPLPQMAISAE
-595 AGTLLAES
+595 AGTLLVEA
-603 GDVYRLVG
+603 GDVYKLVG
-611 VVPHALVFKG
+611 VVPHALLF
-621 PTWTKDS
+621 PSSAWTVDT

-634 KHGYAYY
+634 KHGYAYF
-641 TAYPEDGFIELVI
+641 TAYPKEGVIELVV
-654 LDAGAFRRDA
+654 LNADVFRRNA

-675 LQADPEVSVVVGVLK
+675 IQDSPEVSLVVGVLK
-690 LKGERALA
+690 IQGERALV
-698 KLAKGQRGVKASRK
+698 GKATGRK
-712 AARQADRLLRSL
+712 AERQADRLLRCL
-724 VNLRLSPSASAEIAY
+724 VNLKLSPSASAEIAY

-746 LIVDK
+746 FIVDT
-751 ATVRQAERV
+751 ATVKRAERV
-760 QRSQS
+760 HRGQA
-765 WTFRTLSAA
+765 WTFRALQRALSA
-774 LSDDAVTRTLH
+774 DAVTRTLY
-785 GDSTGQREARRIVD
+785 GDFVGQREARRILD
-799 EVVARLRQIKALRYS
+799 EAVTRLRQLKTLRYS
-814 LG
+814 LS

>member
-7 QPLLDRAASSQR
+7 QPLLERATSSQR

-33 GTIIEPAGVDMTAFR
+33 GTIIEPAGVDMAAFR

-60 GGETTPPPDVVI
+60 GGEVTPPPDVVI

-79 QSVEALN
+79 QSVDALD

-116 GCNVLEEETVM
+116 GCNVLEEETVQI
-127 VGTHKVPVYTR
+127 GTHKVPVYTR

-172 VGGVAKGAEAATA
+172 VGGAK
-185 KAADVETAK
+185 VETPTVEAVAE
-194 ATATKAAPA
+194 ATATKAALPIT
-203 PALRDEKQVSTVAVI
+203 RTTDDKQVATIAVVA
-218 APGHMLWGKRR
+218 PQHMLWGKRR
-229 DDGKWTTPGGHLH
+229 DSGKWTTPGGHLH

-258 SGIVVTADKLKSLGA
+258 SGIIVTADKLKPMGS
-273 VTNAK
+273 VTNVK

-288 VPKMISPTTKRD
+288 VPKMITPTTKRD
-300 PDKEIEVWDWVPF
+300 PDKEIEVWEWVPF
-313 ESGRLPQH
+313 ESGRLPAH

-352 TLLTTTVYGGDAM
+352 TLLTTEVYDGDAM
-365 DDFFGDDDDM
+365 DDFFGDDDDA

-380 DDGYGEAASGAS
+380 EAVGDNGSETA
-392 SASSAASA
+392 SAS
-400 SSASSSSLSL
+400 SSASSSSASVPASL
-410 DSSSTSTPASPT
+410 VSSSTSTPPPQRS
-422 RRFTTRGVVAH
+422 FVTRGVVAH
-433 TNYPTVTTAW
+433 TGYPTVTTAW
-443 DAAAAVDRWK
+443 DASAAVDRWK
-453 KWASS
+453 KWSSS
-458 DGSGDKDKID
+458 DGSGDKEKID
-468 WAKFAKCFLWFDDKA
+468 WVKFAKCFLWFDDKE
-483 PDSFG
+483 PESFG

-497 VDGKPVT
+497 VADKPVT

-512 AARID
+512 ASRID
-517 QSKGIPAGDIA
+517 QSKGIPAGDLA

-558 QRVWRAAAPQ
+558 QRVWRAATKQ
-568 LNGHVNAAPSVDGL
+568 LNGHVDAVPPVDDL
-582 VNLPTPQLAISAE
+582 ISQPLPQMALGAE
-595 AGTLLAES
+595 AGTLLVEA
-603 GDVYRLVG
+603 GDVYKLVG
-611 VVPHALVFKG
+611 VVPHALLF
-621 PTWTKDS
+621 PSSAWTVDA

-634 KHGYAYY
+634 RHGYAYF
-641 TAYPEDGFIELVI
+641 TTYPKDGMIELVV
-654 LDAGAFRRDA
+654 LSADVFRRNA
-664 FGVGVKFKTFR
+664 FGVGVKFKTFHI
-675 LQADPEVSVVVGVLK
+675 QSNPEVSLVVGVLK
-690 LKGERALA
+690 IQGERALV
-698 KLAKGQRGVKASRK
+698 GKATGRK
-712 AARQADRLLRSL
+712 AERQADRLLRCL
-724 VNLRLSPSASAEIAY
+724 VNLKLSPSASAEIAY

-746 LIVDK
+746 LIVDAAMVK
-751 ATVRQAERV
+751 QAERV
-760 QRSQS
+760 HRGQS
-765 WTFRTLSAA
+765 WTFLALQRA
-774 LSDDAVTRTLH
+774 LSTDAVTRTLY
-785 GDSTGQREARRIVD
+785 GDSVGQREARRILD
-799 EVVARLRQIKALRYS
+799 EAVTRLRQLKSLRYS